1 MHESMERLNDFKR
14 PRRANEEALLQKGL
28 TNLAPVQLP
37 TLAARGSSICLASAA
52 HRLAL
57 ALLQAGAR
65 PFLMRGAL
73 AAVCLSDIYSSE
85 TKTTRNR
92 NELSS
97 S

>member
-1 MHESMERLNDFKR
+1 MERLNDFKR

-28 TNLAPVQLP
+28 TNLAPVQFP
-37 TLAARGSSICLASAA
+37 TLAARGSNIFQASAA

-65 PFLMRGAL
+65 PFRIHGAL

-85 TKTTRNR
+85 KTTTRNR
-92 NELSS
+92 SELSS